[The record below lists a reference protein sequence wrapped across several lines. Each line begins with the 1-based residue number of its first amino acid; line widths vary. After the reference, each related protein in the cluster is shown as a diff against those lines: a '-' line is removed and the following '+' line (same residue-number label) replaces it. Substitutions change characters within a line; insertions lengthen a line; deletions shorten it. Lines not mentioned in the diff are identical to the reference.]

1 MNAELITDIAS
12 FVAIVVAVFS
22 LMRQLQ
28 SQFYAEYTRRYS
40 ELMDKMPPEFFDSKK
55 ADSIELDGE
64 MLKKCRLYYDL
75 SSEEYELHRQ
85 CRLNHRVWR
94 YWKEGIKDI
103 VNLRVFAKAWDEIL
117 STQYNDS
124 FQKFVMDL
132 RHGKEG
138 TRMKTRFKIFKKILK
153 R

>member
-1 MNAELITDIAS
+1 MNAELITAIAS
-12 FVAIVVAVFS
+12 VVAIVVAVFS
-22 LMRQLQ
+22 LIRQLQ
-28 SQFYAEYTRRYS
+28 SQFFAEYTRRYS
-40 ELMDKMPPEFFDSKK
+40 ELMEKMPPVFFDPKK
-55 ADSIELDGE
+55 ANSLELDGE

-103 VNLRVFAKAWDEIL
+103 VNLQVFAKAWDEIL

-124 FQKFVMDL
+124 FQKFVTGL

-138 TRMKTRFKIFKKILK
+138 TRR
-153 R
+153 